1 MRVLGFDLLRAEYWP
16 FLLAGLVLLG
26 IGFYGLVSRARER
39 ELLVSGAQSRRFL
52 PGYSENRARLRVV
65 LAAVGSVLLAVT
77 LLGPVRGYTKREV
90 KRRGVDLV
98 ICLDTSRSML
108 ARDVRPSRLDR
119 GIREIKGLFDKLASD
134 RVALVGFSGDARD
147 IAPLT
152 HDRTTLASLL
162 DTVSPLDNRKGGTD
176 LGVALERALGMFDG
190 RTGNHEAIVLLTD
203 GEDLEGN
210 GLKVAKE
217 AAKQGIRV
225 YVIGVGT
232 EKGGKIPLMLSDG
245 TEGFMQD
252 KSGDEIVSRLDSST
266 LEALAKASEGL
277 YLSTESSTT
286 PLEYI
291 YERSI
296 SRMDRRELDGG
307 IERVPHDR
315 FQWTLVL
322 ALVCIVGEVGLR
334 ERRARSREVNA

>member
-1 MRVLGFDLLRAEYWP
+1 MSVLGFDLLRAEYWP
-16 FLLAGLVLLG
+16 FILAALVLLVVG
-26 IGFYGLVSRARER
+26 LFGLVSRARER
-39 ELLVSGAQSRRFL
+39 ERLVSGAQSNRFL
-52 PGYSENRARLRVV
+52 PGYSENRARLRVI
-65 LAAVGSVLLAVT
+65 LAAVGSLLMALA
-77 LLGPVRGYTKREV
+77 LLGPVRGHTQREV

-98 ICLDTSRSML
+98 ICIDTSRSMQ

-119 GIREIKGLFDKLASD
+119 AKREIKGLLSKLGSD

-147 IAPLT
+147 VAPLT
-152 HDRTTLASLL
+152 HDRTTLIALL
-162 DTVSPLDNRKGGTD
+162 DAVRPEDNRKGGTD
-176 LGVALERALGMFDG
+176 LGVALEHALGLFDD

-210 GLKVAKE
+210 GLKVAKD
-217 AAKQGIRV
+217 AAAQGIRV

-232 EKGGKIPLMLSDG
+232 ERGGKIPVILPDG
-245 TEGFMQD
+245 TEGFMQA
-252 KSGDEIVSRLDSST
+252 SNGMEIVSRLDSST
-266 LEALAKASEGL
+266 LEALAKATDGL
-277 YLSTESSTT
+277 YLSTEESVT

-315 FQWTLVL
+315 YQWTLVL
-322 ALVCIVGEVGLR
+322 ALVFIVGECGFR
-334 ERRARSREVNA
+334 ERRARSRKVNS

>member
-1 MRVLGFDLLRAEYWP
+1 MRVLGFDLLRVEHWP
-16 FLLAGLVLLG
+16 FLLVGFVLLG
-26 IGFYGLVSRARER
+26 IGLYGLVSRGRER
-39 ELLVSGAQSRRFL
+39 ERLVSGAQSRRFL

-65 LAAVGSVLLAVT
+65 LAAVGSVLVAVA

-90 KRRGVDLV
+90 TRRGVDLV

-108 ARDVRPSRLDR
+108 ARDARPSRLDR
-119 GIREIKGLFDKLASD
+119 GIREIRGLFGKLASD

-152 HDRTTLASLL
+152 HDRTTLSALL
-162 DTVSPLDNRKGGTD
+162 ESVSPADNRKGGTD

-210 GLKVAKE
+210 GLKVAKQ
-217 AAKQGIRV
+217 AADKGIRV

-232 EKGGKIPLMLSDG
+232 EKGGKIPVLLPDG
-245 TEGFMQD
+245 TEGFMQA
-252 KSGDEIVSRLDSST
+252 SNGAEIVSRLDSGT
-266 LEALAKASEGL
+266 LEALAKATNGL
-277 YLSTESSTT
+277 YLSTESTTT

-307 IERVPHDR
+307 VERVPHDR
-315 FQWTLVL
+315 YQWTLVL

-334 ERRARSREVNA
+334 ERRARLREVNS